1 MSALQTERL
10 HGYMHRLKLAQMPTT
25 LDRIAEEATAKELGY
40 LDFLERLLEEET
52 QAKHHRNVTL
62 KTQMARFPYV
72 KRLDAFEFGFQ
83 PSLDAKRIKEL
94 ASLRFLEDRANVL
107 FLGPP
112 GVGKTDLA
120 IALGLEAITQGYGVV
135 FTTLAGLLSSL
146 ERAKA
151 ANRLEERLKSLGQPR
166 LLILDEVGYV
176 PLDRWG
182 ATCLFQI
189 VCQRYERGSIILTS
203 NKSYGDWGSLFL
215 DPIIASAILDRLLHH
230 STTIVIKGP
239 SYRLK
244 EKRKAGVALPAEPS
258 AASTDH
264 DE

>member
-10 HGYMHRLKLAQMPTT
+10 HSYMSRLKLAQMPTVV
-25 LDRIAEEATAKELGY
+25 DRIAEEATTKELGY
-40 LDFLERLLEEET
+40 LDFLERLLEEEA

-62 KTQMARFPYV
+62 KTQLARFPYV
-72 KRLDAFEFGFQ
+72 KRLDAFEFSFQ
-83 PSLDAKRIKEL
+83 PSLDPKRIKEL
-94 ASLRFLEDRANVL
+94 ASLRFLEEHANVL

-112 GVGKTDLA
+112 GVGKTHLA
-120 IALGLEAITQGYGVV
+120 IALGVEAITQGHGVV
-135 FTTLAGLLSSL
+135 FATLAGLLSSL

-151 ANRLEERLKSLGQPR
+151 QNKLEERLKSLSQPR
-166 LLILDEVGYV
+166 LLILDEIGYV

-182 ATCLFQI
+182 ATCLFRI
-189 VCQRYERGSIILTS
+189 VCQRYERGSMLLTS
-203 NKSYGDWGSLFL
+203 NTSYGDWGSLFP

-230 STTIVIKGP
+230 STTVVIKGP

-244 EKRKAGVALPAEPS
+244 EKRKAGVALPVEPA

-264 DE
+264 DQ

>member
-10 HGYMHRLKLAQMPTT
+10 QSYMSRLKLSQMPTT
-25 LDRIAEEATAKELGY
+25 LDRIAEEATAKALGY

-83 PSLDAKRIKEL
+83 PSLDPKRIKEL
-94 ASLRFLEDRANVL
+94 ATLRFVEERSNVL

-112 GVGKTDLA
+112 GVGKTHLA
-120 IALGLEAITQGYGVV
+120 IALGVEAITQGYGVV
-135 FTTLAGLLSSL
+135 FTTLAGLLANL

-151 ANRLEERLKSLGQPR
+151 QNKLEERLKALGQPR
-166 LLILDEVGYV
+166 LLILDEIGYV
-176 PLDRWG
+176 PLDRWA

-203 NKSYGDWGSLFL
+203 NKSYGDWGTLFP

-244 EKRKAGVALPAEPS
+244 DKRKAGVALPVEPA

-264 DE
+264 DQ